1 MADGVFSHTGDDSVY
16 FNKYGTYPSCGAYS
30 GADSPYYKW
39 YEFEHFPDE
48 YRCWWGFKT
57 LPEVNELQP
66 DYVRFTE
73 SVLKK
78 WAGCGITSWRL
89 DVADELPD
97 EFIKSCAQR

>member
-1 MADGVFSHTGDDSVY
+1 M
-16 FNKYGTYPSCGAYS
+16 
-30 GADSPYYKW
+30 
-39 YEFEHFPDE
+39 
-48 YRCWWGFKT
+48 
-57 LPEVNELQP
+57 NELQP

-97 EFIKSCAQR
+97 EFIKKLRTALKKLDSDGVLLGEVWEDASNKVREAGCESLFSGTSWTAS